1 LGLYLA
7 RRTSE
12 VMPTMGLILLARHV
26 GDVEPS
32 FSAVVQL
39 PTNYCDLIFAL
50 ILCSQRN
57 H

>member
-1 LGLYLA
+1 LYLA